1 MYTIQ
6 GYNDVLKLNSKTVC
20 MINNTLYFG
29 SKSAPRRMLL
39 EQSQIPFIVVDQNAD
54 EAKCDWTLPL
64 PQLVLSIALYKMQ
77 HVILPSG
84 ETEGQICFVL
94 TADTM
99 SHDKT
104 GKIHGK
110 PIDKEDAISKIKAAR
125 EGSFLCTAFCLDKKI
140 WRDNKWEIEERIA
153 DIVSAEFLYYVPD
166 EWIGYYLEYTPYL
179 DVSGAI
185 AVETFGNQFL
195 KTVHGSYSTIIGLP
209 LFEVRQALDKLG
221 FFV

>member
-1 MYTIQ
+1 MSSSSI
-6 GYNDVLKLNSKTVC
+6 
-20 MINNTLYFG
+20 LYFG

-39 EQSQIPFIVVDQNAD
+39 EQSQLPFIVVDQNAD
-54 EAKCDWTLPL
+54 ESKCDWSLPL

-77 HVILPSG
+77 HVVLPDG
-84 ETEGQICFVL
+84 NQENDICFVL

-110 PIDKEDAISKIKAAR
+110 PVDKEDAISKIKAAR
-125 EGSFLCTAFCLDKKI
+125 EGSFLCTAFCIDKKM
-140 WRDNKWEIEERIA
+140 WRNNTWVIENRIA
-153 DIVSAEFLYYVPD
+153 DVVSAEFLYYVAD
-166 EWIGYYLEYTPYL
+166 EWIEYYLKNTPYR

-209 LFEVRQALDKLG
+209 LFEVRQALEKLG
-221 FFV
+221 FFK